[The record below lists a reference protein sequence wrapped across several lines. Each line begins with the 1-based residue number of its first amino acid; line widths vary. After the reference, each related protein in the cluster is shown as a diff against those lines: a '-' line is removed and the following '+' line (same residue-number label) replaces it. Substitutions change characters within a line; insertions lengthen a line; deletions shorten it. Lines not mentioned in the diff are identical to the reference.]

1 MSPIAERLAGGGRVE
16 PQLGGS
22 TEVDV
27 GGPREGFVGLGDRRP
42 VGHERSCAAAADEP
56 AFLFERAVG
65 TGDGVRREVHVPGGR
80 PHRREPVAGKERPSL
95 DLTLDAVAQLFVGR
109 AVAVADPHPQARRRC
124 TRSHRGE
131 YHTRLRYGS
140 PMRIRIVPGG
150 PMLVDGVP
158 LSLLEHGDRGFSL
171 VPLDTE
177 ASYALCRCGRSR
189 EMPLCDKP
197 APYACFEEE
206 PHDGV
211 EPGPFLW
218 DVPDPAGP
226 PAIALKP
233 NGPIRVTGDVEMTYG
248 EAPLGGRDRW
258 SVCRCGASRCQP
270 VCDSSHK
277 VIGFRT

>member
-1 MSPIAERLAGGGRVE
+1 
-16 PQLGGS
+16 
-22 TEVDV
+22 
-27 GGPREGFVGLGDRRP
+27 
-42 VGHERSCAAAADEP
+42 
-56 AFLFERAVG
+56 
-65 TGDGVRREVHVPGGR
+65 
-80 PHRREPVAGKERPSL
+80 
-95 DLTLDAVAQLFVGR
+95 
-109 AVAVADPHPQARRRC
+109 
-124 TRSHRGE
+124 
-131 YHTRLRYGS
+131 
-140 PMRIRIVPGG
+140 MRIRIVPGG

-158 LSLLEHGDRGFSL
+158 LLRLEHGDAGFSL
-171 VPLDTE
+171 VPIETD
-177 ASYALCRCGRSR
+177 ASYALCRCGRSN

-197 APYACFEEE
+197 TPYACFEEE
-206 PHDGV
+206 PHDGL

-248 EAPLGGRDRW
+248 DSPLGGRDQW

>member
-1 MSPIAERLAGGGRVE
+1 
-16 PQLGGS
+16 
-22 TEVDV
+22 
-27 GGPREGFVGLGDRRP
+27 
-42 VGHERSCAAAADEP
+42 
-56 AFLFERAVG
+56 
-65 TGDGVRREVHVPGGR
+65 
-80 PHRREPVAGKERPSL
+80 
-95 DLTLDAVAQLFVGR
+95 
-109 AVAVADPHPQARRRC
+109 
-124 TRSHRGE
+124 
-131 YHTRLRYGS
+131 
-140 PMRIRIVPGG
+140 MRIRIVPGG

-158 LSLLEHGDRGFSL
+158 LSLLEHGDAGFSL
-171 VPLDTE
+171 APLDTE
-177 ASYALCRCGRSR
+177 ASYALCRCGRSS
-189 EMPLCDKP
+189 ELPMCDKP

-206 PHDGV
+206 PNDGL

-233 NGPIRVTGDVEMTYG
+233 NGPIRVTGDVEMTYD